1 MQKSD
6 GQLAGIGPGT
16 GLLTA
21 EAHCGRSSGDW
32 GGRRT
37 AGTAAGAWGAASI
50 IAADTMAAD
59 TMMADTRTVSGK
71 KRNAA
76 GLEGFAE
83 AGDKRT

>member
-1 MQKSD
+1 MQKAD

-21 EAHCGRSSGDW
+21 EAHCGGAAAAAR
-32 GGRRT
+32 GRRT

-76 GLEGFAE
+76 WLEGFAE